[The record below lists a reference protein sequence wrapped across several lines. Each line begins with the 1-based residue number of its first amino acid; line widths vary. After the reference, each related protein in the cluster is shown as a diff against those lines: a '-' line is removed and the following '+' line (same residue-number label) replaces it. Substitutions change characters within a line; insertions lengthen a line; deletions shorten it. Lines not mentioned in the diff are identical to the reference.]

1 MRVLR
6 KNPWSYYDKMVRWI
20 RDLSCGDARIYL
32 EVEVRRVLC
41 RKCGKMKRERLEWMA
56 QKKLLAINKQLN
68 TAYVLR

>member
-1 MRVLR
+1 MHG
-6 KNPWSYYDKMVRWI
+6 SYYDKRVRWI

-41 RKCGKMKRERLEWMA
+41 RKCGKMKRERLEWVA
-56 QKKLLAINKQLN
+56 QKKLLATNKQLN